1 MTKRTD
7 PRFRLPAVRAPR
19 NLRGMKGLLEELTW
33 RGLVEDQTP
42 GLSDRLAQ
50 GPITGYVGFD
60 PTATSLQIGNLIP
73 VMLLAHLQ
81 RAGGKPLV
89 VLGGGTGLIGDPS
102 GKRVERPLLDEAV
115 VADNVERQRQQF
127 ARFLD
132 FDTGSQQAEVVDN
145 AEWLTSLNFV
155 EFLRTVGKHFTLSYM
170 LQKESVK
177 SRLDE
182 GISYTEFSYML
193 LQSYDFLQL
202 YRTRGCELQLGGSDQ
217 WGNITAGRELIR
229 RVEGIEVHGLCA
241 PLLTTASGGKF
252 GKTEEGTLWL
262 DPTQTSP
269 YRFYQY
275 WVNVDDRDVRKHLGA
290 FTFLPQGDI
299 TSLMTQHDSSP
310 GDRIPHRALAAEITA
325 RVHGDDATERV
336 VQASQILF
344 GELDPRAASGDTWRM
359 LARELPTSSID
370 LDSPKAAVEL
380 ATAAGL
386 CKSKGEARRLL
397 TQRGIHLNGAP
408 LSEDATIGT
417 EDLLDGGFLWLR
429 RGKKTDALLLTA
441 SL

>member
-1 MTKRTD
+1 
-7 PRFRLPAVRAPR
+7 
-19 NLRGMKGLLEELTW
+19 MKGFLEELTW

-42 GLSDRLAQ
+42 GLADRLAH

-102 GKRVERPLLDEAV
+102 GKRAERPLLDEAV
-115 VADNVERQRQQF
+115 VADNVGRQRQQF

-132 FDTGSQQAEVVDN
+132 FDAGSQQAEVVDN

-229 RVEGIEVHGLCA
+229 RVEGKEAHGLCA

-262 DPTQTSP
+262 DPAQTSP

-299 TSLMTQHDSSP
+299 TSLMTQHDQNP
-310 GDRIPHRALAAEITA
+310 GNRIPHRALAADITA
-325 RVHGDDATERV
+325 RVHGDNATERV
-336 VQASQILF
+336 IQASQILF

-397 TQRGIHLNGAP
+397 VQRGIYLNGAP
-408 LSEDATIGT
+408 LSEDARVGT
-417 EDLLDGGFLWLR
+417 DDLLDGGVLWLR